1 MIVQE
6 FKTEDVV
13 RPTRTVTMDAATG
26 FYYETRTA
34 ADAYYVRRGCPEK
47 ATTARLVTI
56 EDLDL

>member
-1 MIVQE
+1 MMVQE
-6 FKTEDVV
+6 FENENAV
-13 RPTRTVTMDAATG
+13 RPTPTVTMDVATG

-47 ATTARLVTI
+47 ATTARLVAI